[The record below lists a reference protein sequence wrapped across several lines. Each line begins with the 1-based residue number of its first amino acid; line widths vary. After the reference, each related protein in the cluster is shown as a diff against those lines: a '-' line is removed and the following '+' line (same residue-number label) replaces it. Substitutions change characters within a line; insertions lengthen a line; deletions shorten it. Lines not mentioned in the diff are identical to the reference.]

1 MTAVGKILIFFVL
14 LLSVATSALMV
25 FAYQARTNW
34 KVSAQKNAALAQV
47 AEAAYRSELDGRKLD
62 RARGE
67 DTAKALDTQLNTAR
81 ELVKSQGKQIDDHQK
96 VLAEKDNA
104 FTAQNTTQARLTEE
118 LSRLKTEREDFNKKY
133 NQLQEA
139 ITVLTNKNGDL
150 EKASAV
156 TTNKLSDSERRK
168 DAVTVELQKAV
179 AEMASLRAGNATPG
193 SNGKSTVPAPAN
205 VRGLVTYVGS
215 TGLVQIDV
223 GADSNLQV
231 GNEIFVARMK
241 PAPMFLGTIKL
252 TRVNPKEA
260 VGQFIPAGRNDKI
273 QIGDEVRSSLTK

>member
-67 DTAKALDTQLNTAR
+67 DTAKALDTQLNTVR

-104 FTAQNTTQARLTEE
+104 FTALSTTQARMTEE
-118 LSRLKTEREDFNKKY
+118 IARLKTERESFNTKL
-133 NQLQEA
+133 NQRE
-139 ITVLTNKNGDL
+139 D
-150 EKASAV
+150 
-156 TTNKLSDSERRK
+156 
-168 DAVTVELQKAV
+168 
-179 AEMASLRAGNATPG
+179 
-193 SNGKSTVPAPAN
+193 
-205 VRGLVTYVGS
+205 
-215 TGLVQIDV
+215 
-223 GADSNLQV
+223 
-231 GNEIFVARMK
+231 
-241 PAPMFLGTIKL
+241 TIK
-252 TRVNPKEA
+252 
-260 VGQFIPAGRNDKI
+260 IGRAH
-273 QIGDEVRSSLTK
+273 V